1 MLLFIRHNKKGRAKM
16 ARFLYSAFSDE
27 AADSIDGQIAACKAN
42 GYNFATYNVIM
53 IQRDIPYE
61 TALAQCIESDDVAAG
76 EI

>member
-1 MLLFIRHNKKGRAKM
+1 MQPALQKIK
-16 ARFLYSAFSDE
+16 
-27 AADSIDGQIAACKAN
+27 AACKAN

-61 TALAQCIESDDVAAG
+61 TALAQCIESGDVAAG